1 MLMVE
6 AELQE
11 SQRQQIGMLGVG
23 DPVVGRY
30 LQRYLKLYF
39 GNEGRLLFLAID
51 IGKSCDVEM
60 NFC

>member
-1 MLMVE
+1 
-6 AELQE
+6 
-11 SQRQQIGMLGVG
+11 MLGVG

-39 GNEGRLLFLAID
+39 GNEGRLVFLAID